1 MERFSQNILSKV
13 RPLFV
18 QIDLISILAINEVE
32 QMLKTQF
39 NLYISWFDFRLKIF
53 NMKTNFNFNTLT
65 KEEKSSIWVPSLVF
79 RIVIINK

>member
-1 MERFSQNILSKV
+1 
-13 RPLFV
+13 
-18 QIDLISILAINEVE
+18 
-32 QMLKTQF
+32 MLKTQF

-79 RIVIINK
+79 RIVIINKLI